1 MRNLIWPLLIAL
13 SVHAPAVLAQDIS
26 NPQRLMF
33 VADAH
38 DPVIDVIDLQRNE
51 VVFRIETEHTVDDIV
66 ATPFAPVLVYTNI
79 EERLVSLY
87 NLETKELA
95 REVVLPIV
103 PRHMV
108 LDTTGS
114 KIGFSDSEAGGFVLF
129 SAYGGRVMF
138 TLEDFPPTTDVL
150 FDPNEVDIWY
160 SNDRDGTIGLIDSN
174 VERTFEIEV
183 TDAPGQQLSSPSRSL
198 DGRYVYVANET
209 TGEVYSVNAFSKVI
223 YRTFDIGARPARP
236 YTTPEGVFLYMMDK
250 ATGRFVSIEQHL
262 FTEFDDEIIGEGID
276 LVTVGR
282 FDRMNLLASSENRNF
297 YIYDNNRRS
306 VIESGELNF
315 VPLDAQGSAD
325 GRRAYLASR
334 DSAEV
339 AVIDLEAQSVRYIAA
354 ANGAVG
360 AFTIGL
366 SNKTVHRY
374 KNPVFLR
381 QNNGLRAL
389 RENAHVTR
397 RSAQVQDRRRRL
409 YL

>member
-1 MRNLIWPLLIAL
+1 MQISLSRRLLIASVIFLQVPL
-13 SVHAPAVLAQDIS
+13 SLLAAVDIS

-33 VADAH
+33 VADAV
-38 DPVIDVIDLQRNE
+38 DPIIDVIDLQANE
-51 VVFRIETEHTVDDIV
+51 VVFRIETKHRVDDLI
-66 ATPFAPVLVYTNI
+66 ATPFAPVLIYTNL
-79 EERLVSLY
+79 EQQLVSMY
-87 NLETKELA
+87 NLETQELA
-95 REVVLPIV
+95 KEVVLPMV

-129 SAYGGRVMF
+129 SAYGGQILF
-138 TLEDFPPTTDVL
+138 TLEDFSPTTDVL

-174 VERTFEIEV
+174 VKQTFEIEV
-183 TDAPGQQLSSPSRSL
+183 TDELGQMLSSPSRSL

-209 TGEVYSVNAFSKVI
+209 TGEVYSVNAFSKVV

-250 ATGRFVSIEQHL
+250 ESGRFVSIEQHL
-262 FTEFDDEIIGEGID
+262 FTEFDDVVIGEGID

-297 YIYDNNRRS
+297 YIYDNNRKL

-315 VPLDAQGSAD
+315 IPLDALGSSD
-325 GRRAYLASR
+325 GRQAYLASS

-339 AVIDLEAQSVRYIAA
+339 AVIDLEEQEVSYIPAV
-354 ANGAVG
+354 NGRIG

-366 SNKTVHRY
+366 SNNVCH
-374 KNPVFLR
+374 
-381 QNNGLRAL
+381 
-389 RENAHVTR
+389 
-397 RSAQVQDRRRRL
+397 
-409 YL
+409 

>member
-1 MRNLIWPLLIAL
+1 MQISLSRRLLIASVVFLQVPL
-13 SVHAPAVLAQDIS
+13 SLLAAVDIS

-33 VADAH
+33 VADAV
-38 DPVIDVIDLQRNE
+38 DPIIDVIDLQANE
-51 VVFRIETEHTVDDIV
+51 VVFRIETKHRVDDLI
-66 ATPFAPVLVYTNI
+66 ATPFAPVLIYTNL
-79 EERLVSLY
+79 EQQLVSMY
-87 NLETKELA
+87 NLETQELA
-95 REVVLPIV
+95 KEVVLPMV

-129 SAYGGRVMF
+129 SAYGGQILF
-138 TLEDFPPTTDVL
+138 TLEDFSPTTDVL

-174 VERTFEIEV
+174 VKQTFEIEV
-183 TDAPGQQLSSPSRSL
+183 TDELGQMLSSPSRSL

-209 TGEVYSVNAFSKVI
+209 TGEVYSVNAFSKVV

-250 ATGRFVSIEQHL
+250 ESGRFVSIEQHL
-262 FTEFDDEIIGEGID
+262 FTEFDDVVIGEGID

-297 YIYDNNRRS
+297 YIYDNNRKS

-315 VPLDAQGSAD
+315 IPLDALGSSD
-325 GRRAYLASR
+325 GRQAYLASS

-339 AVIDLEAQSVRYIAA
+339 AVIDLEEQEVSYIPAV
-354 ANGAVG
+354 NGRIG

-366 SNKTVHRY
+366 SNNVCH
-374 KNPVFLR
+374 
-381 QNNGLRAL
+381 
-389 RENAHVTR
+389 
-397 RSAQVQDRRRRL
+397 
-409 YL
+409 

>member
-33 VADAH
+33 VADAY

-51 VVFRIETEHTVDDIV
+51 VVFRIETAHTVDDIV

-95 REVVLPIV
+95 REVVLPIA

-366 SNKTVHRY
+366 SNNVCH
-374 KNPVFLR
+374 
-381 QNNGLRAL
+381 
-389 RENAHVTR
+389 
-397 RSAQVQDRRRRL
+397 
-409 YL
+409 